1 MQSSYGLQQDGVGG
15 GGGGQWGSG
24 QPTGIKL
31 TEVHIGRKLTY

>member
-1 MQSSYGLQQDGVGG
+1 MQSSYGLQQDGV
-15 GGGGQWGSG
+15 GGGQWGSG